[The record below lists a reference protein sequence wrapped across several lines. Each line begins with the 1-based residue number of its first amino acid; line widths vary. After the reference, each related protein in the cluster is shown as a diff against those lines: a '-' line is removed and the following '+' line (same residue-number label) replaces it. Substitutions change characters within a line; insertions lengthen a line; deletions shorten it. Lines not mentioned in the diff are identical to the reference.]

1 MTEGIFLIIIKLNN
15 EINDTRNYFLRL
27 LLGKKDNVSRDYA
40 VIGNKRF
47 DIYSMTCCDLSLPE
61 VQRIL
66 RIKKGKLLESLNTE
80 QNELLTEYLVDKKP
94 YYKRA
99 LLSSVI
105 EFIKQVGEQLSVAV
119 FDDYFFNCDE
129 YNSLAKSV
137 RAFTLVTSRIDL
149 AEKFA
154 DEIYREYGL
163 RVVIRQLSPISY
175 FDLSLDF
182 SGIKKDGSLNIIYRG
197 ESMLIYPDNKYFESD
212 NDVLELMKHGV
223 PIKCACAVLRDN
235 NYMA

>member
-1 MTEGIFLIIIKLNN
+1 MIIIKLNN
-15 EINDTRNYFLRL
+15 EINDTRNYFLKL
-27 LLGKKDNVSRDYA
+27 LLGKKDNILRDYA

-47 DIYSMTCCDLSLPE
+47 DIYSMTCSDLSLPE

-66 RIKKGKLLESLNTE
+66 RIKKGRLLEALNTE
-80 QNELLTEYLVDKKP
+80 QNDFLSEYLFDKKP

-99 LLSSVI
+99 LLSSVNKY
-105 EFIKQVGEQLSVAV
+105 IKQSGEQLSVAV
-119 FDDYFFNCDE
+119 FDESFLWCDE

-137 RAFTLVTSRIDL
+137 RAFTLVTSETIS
-149 AEKFA
+149 AQNFA
-154 DEIYREYGL
+154 KKIYCEYGL
-163 RVVIRQLSPISY
+163 SVVVRQQYPLSAY
-175 FDLSLDF
+175 DLYIDF
-182 SGIKKDGSLNIIYRG
+182 SNIEKDGSLNIIYKG

-212 NDVLELMKHGV
+212 NEVLELMKHGV